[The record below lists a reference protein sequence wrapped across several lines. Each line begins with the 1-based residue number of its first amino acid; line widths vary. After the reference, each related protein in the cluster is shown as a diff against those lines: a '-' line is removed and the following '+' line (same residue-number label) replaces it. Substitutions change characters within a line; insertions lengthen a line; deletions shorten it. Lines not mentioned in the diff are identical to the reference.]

1 MNLLIDIGNT
11 RLKSAIS
18 NGKTLDYWRSH
29 AWREQALEEVFT
41 ELWSDLKPHRV
52 VVSNVAGDAMEQAL
66 ESWVRAYWKIVPEF
80 ARTSP
85 QVGDLVCAYSN
96 PEQLGIDRW
105 VAVQA
110 AVSLYDSAVIVVD
123 CGTATTIDLITAD
136 RKHRGGAILPGIRT
150 MRRALAG
157 GTANLDVPDGDVTA
171 FANNTRDAIAGGT
184 VYAVCGAIDR
194 LVAEAKQEFAETPEV
209 LITGG
214 EAEMVRTLL
223 ATPTKLYP
231 DLVLQGLEVI
241 AKRKF

>member
-1 MNLLIDIGNT
+1 MNLLIDSGNT
-11 RLKSAIS
+11 RLKSAMS
-18 NGKTLDYWRSH
+18 NGEFLNDRRSH
-29 AWREQALEEVFT
+29 AWRGQALEEVFV

-66 ESWVRAYWKIVPEF
+66 ESWTREYWGIVPEF

-85 QVGDLVCAYSN
+85 QVGDLVCAYSK

-110 AVSLYDSAVIVVD
+110 AVSLFDCAIFVVD
-123 CGTATTIDLITAD
+123 CGTATTIDLVTAD
-136 RKHRGGAILPGIRT
+136 RTHRGGAILPGIRT

-157 GTANLDVPDGDVTA
+157 GTAHLDVPDGDVTA
-171 FANNTRDAIAGGT
+171 FADNTRDAIAGGT
-184 VYAVCGAIDR
+184 AYAVCSAIDR
-194 LVAEAKQEFAETPEV
+194 LVAEAQREFAEAPEV

-223 ATPTKLYP
+223 ITPTKLYP